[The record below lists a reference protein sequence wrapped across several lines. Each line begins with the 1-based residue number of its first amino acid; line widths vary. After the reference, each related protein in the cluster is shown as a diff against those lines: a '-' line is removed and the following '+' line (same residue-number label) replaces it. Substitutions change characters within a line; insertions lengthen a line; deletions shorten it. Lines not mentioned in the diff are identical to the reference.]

1 MKRSGYL
8 VPRCANEMNNQ
19 VKMTDPLQST
29 GDDSRE
35 SRGDYYYDNAI
46 RSPLVIRGEVHYENS
61 SPAHQQ
67 QEINDRIRSLG
78 AISGD
83 DHPLDVGQMIS
94 SGCDG
99 EEELLR
105 DTNDKTINNIVSTS
119 TAASPATGCENN
131 YITVLPDEV
140 DEEEV
145 NYDDQGPPE
154 WSLNYQADADNQG
167 ATGNNS
173 FSTRDL
179 INWSVQIARGMDY
192 LVSKKVLHGDLAA
205 RNVLLAD
212 DGVVKVADFGLARQL
227 YNDYDYKKQGRVSHF
242 Q

>member
-1 MKRSGYL
+1 MKRNGYL
-8 VPRCANEMNNQ
+8 IPRCAQEKNNQ

-35 SRGDYYYDNAI
+35 SKSDYYCDNAI
-46 RSPLVIRGEVHYENS
+46 RSLLVIRDEVHYENS
-61 SPAHQQ
+61 SSARQQ

-78 AISGD
+78 AVNGD
-83 DHPLDVGQMIS
+83 DHPLAASQMIS
-94 SGCDG
+94 SGCDD
-99 EEELLR
+99 EEELFR
-105 DTNDKTINNIVSTS
+105 DTHDENSIVSTS
-119 TAASPATGCENN
+119 TAASPATGYENN
-131 YITVLPDEV
+131 YIAVLPDEV
-140 DEEEV
+140 VEVEEV

-154 WSLNYQADADNQG
+154 WSLNYQADANNQG

-179 INWSVQIARGMDY
+179 INWSVEIARGMDY

-227 YNDYDYKKQGRVSHF
+227 YNDYDYKKQGRVRHF
-242 Q
+242 H